1 MAVLLRVVPVAQ
13 AVLEAIRLSAHL
25 SRLTAV
31 AVVRAVR
38 TLRLQPEVVE
48 AAVVLARAALALA
61 RLSALVDCLQVLAPA
76 LICKAS
82 RALTQQELRIMGGQ
96 AAALAVVPVIQEQAD
111 RLVDR
116 CGAVAAVVLAVIAPQ
131 PLRS

>member
-1 MAVLLRVVPVAQ
+1 MAVLLRAVPVAR
-13 AVLEAIRLSAHL
+13 AVLEATRLSAHL

-48 AAVVLARAALALA
+48 VAVVLVRAPLALA
-61 RLSALVDCLQVLAPA
+61 RLSALVGCLQVLAPA

-82 RALTQQELRIMGGQ
+82 RALIQQEPRIMRGQ
-96 AAALAVVPVIQEQAD
+96 AVAVAVAAVIQGQAE